1 METAST
7 SSARSAS
14 GAPQAVEDVAAGL
27 ERIVALIRW
36 LSPPGMSLTS
46 AATLSTLE
54 RSGPCR
60 LTALATA
67 EGVTQP
73 AMTQLIGRLADA
85 GLVAREA
92 DPADGRVV
100 HVHITPAGRELV
112 ADRRTA
118 RAERLSR
125 LLSALTP
132 SERRALAAALPAMDS
147 LVRAYYDEQRA
158 STN

>member
-1 METAST
+1 METT
-7 SSARSAS
+7 SKSSLRSAS
-14 GAPQAVEDVAAGL
+14 VQPLAVEDVAVGL

-36 LSPPGMSLTS
+36 LSPPGMSLTA

-73 AMTQLIGRLADA
+73 AMTQLVGRLAEA

-112 ADRRTA
+112 ADRRNA
-118 RAERLSR
+118 RAHRLAR
-125 LLSALTP
+125 LLSALSP
-132 SERRALAAALPAMDS
+132 AERRALAAALPAMDS
-147 LVRAYYDEQRA
+147 LVRAYHDEQRT
-158 STN
+158 SSN